1 LCISYS
7 SQNYFIL
14 VYICNGFTCGNQL
27 PDRNRIMKVERDDLN
42 EDACAIHHLAIRDTM
57 DILNGKWKIR
67 IIGALSFG
75 ARRFMELKGSI
86 EGIAAKV
93 LSKELQDLELNGLV
107 SRTVLNTKPISV
119 EYDLTDYGHSLK
131 PIIESIAAWGEQH
144 RDKVIREM
152 KVK

>member
-1 LCISYS
+1 MGLLRETSYL
-7 SQNYFIL
+7 NE
-14 VYICNGFTCGNQL
+14 TK
-27 PDRNRIMKVERDDLN
+27 IMKAEIEDFN
-42 EDACAIHHLAIRDTM
+42 HDACTMHHLAIRDTM

-86 EGIAAKV
+86 DGIAAKM

-119 EYDLTDYGHSLK
+119 AYDLTDYGHSLK
-131 PIIESIAAWGEQH
+131 PIIESIAAWGKQH
-144 RDKVIREM
+144 RDKVIKEM